1 MSFAV
6 GSLVKARGREWV
18 VLPES
23 EEDFLVLRPLGGSDD
38 EITGVSLELETV
50 TPASFA
56 LPDPN
61 RLGDHRSCRLM
72 RDAVRLGFRSS
83 AGPFRSFGHLAVEP
97 RPYQL
102 VPLLMA
108 LRLQPVRLLIGDDVG
123 IGKTI
128 ESALIAR
135 EMLDRG
141 EIKRMAVLC
150 PPHLAEQ
157 WQVELSEKFHLE
169 TELVLSSTAAR
180 LERNCRMDESLFQ
193 VYPFT
198 IVSLDLIKSERRRSE
213 FLNNCPELIIVD
225 EAHTCA
231 HSQANRSSR
240 HQRYQLLR
248 DLSADPERHII
259 LVTAT
264 PHSGNDEEFRSLINL
279 LNPQLRE
286 LPADIRGREN
296 QAYRKLLAQH
306 FVQRRRSDIRRYLE
320 TDTAFPKREEK
331 ELSYL
336 LHPEYKALFDRVLR
350 YARESVLDLQQEK
363 FRQRVQWWSAL
374 ALLRALASS
383 PAAAAAT
390 LRNRAAVA
398 DAKSKEEAD
407 LIGCRLILDLDIDES
422 AESLDVIPGSDI
434 AELAAD
440 EKRNRRLLMEMARQ
454 AEALRGDKDQKLLDL
469 IEALKELLREGYHP
483 IVFCRFVATAEYL
496 AEELRKRMPRGI
508 NVAVVTGTLP
518 PAEREERIAELGQ
531 LNPRVLITTDCLSE
545 GINLQENFDSVI
557 HYDLSWNPTR
567 HEQREGRVD
576 RFGQVA
582 ETVRILTYYGI
593 DNQIDGIVLDVL
605 LRKHKII
612 RNRLGITLPMPVDSN
627 TVMEAIFEGLLLRGQ
642 PLQGTL
648 FDDFLSSTRN
658 QVHEE
663 WERAADKEKASRTVF
678 AQTSIRPEEVSQEL
692 QAVRKAMGS
701 NLDVHM
707 FLRDAVKALN
717 GQVIGDNS
725 LEVDLNGCPQGLK
738 DLIPD
743 YLTFKARFDLPVS
756 DGELYLTRTHP
767 VLEALGQYIMNSA
780 LDELGHAPARRCG
793 VIRSR
798 AVNQRTTLL
807 LIRFRYHIITYRDDS
822 VYPMLA
828 EDCQLLAF
836 SGSAAN
842 PTWLSQETAEALLE
856 ASPDEIIYTEQ
867 SRHFL
872 QQVIGSYE
880 NISPYIEDMAKQRGN
895 ELLGAHTRVRQ
906 AARLRGVR
914 YRVEPQMPPDLLG
927 IYIYLPTLDNR
938 A

>member
-50 TPASFA
+50 TPANFT
-56 LPDPN
+56 LPVPN

-108 LRLQPVRLLIGDDVG
+108 LRSQPVRLLIGDDVG

-231 HSQANRSSR
+231 HSQGNRGSR

-469 IEALKELLREGYHP
+469 IEALKELLREGYH
-483 IVFCRFVATAEYL
+483 L
-496 AEELRKRMPRGI
+496 S
-508 NVAVVTGTLP
+508 
-518 PAEREERIAELGQ
+518 
-531 LNPRVLITTDCLSE
+531 LI
-545 GINLQENFDSVI
+545 
-557 HYDLSWNPTR
+557 
-567 HEQREGRVD
+567 
-576 RFGQVA
+576 
-582 ETVRILTYYGI
+582 
-593 DNQIDGIVLDVL
+593 
-605 LRKHKII
+605 
-612 RNRLGITLPMPVDSN
+612 
-627 TVMEAIFEGLLLRGQ
+627 
-642 PLQGTL
+642 
-648 FDDFLSSTRN
+648 
-658 QVHEE
+658 
-663 WERAADKEKASRTVF
+663 
-678 AQTSIRPEEVSQEL
+678 
-692 QAVRKAMGS
+692 
-701 NLDVHM
+701 
-707 FLRDAVKALN
+707 
-717 GQVIGDNS
+717 
-725 LEVDLNGCPQGLK
+725 
-738 DLIPD
+738 
-743 YLTFKARFDLPVS
+743 
-756 DGELYLTRTHP
+756 
-767 VLEALGQYIMNSA
+767 
-780 LDELGHAPARRCG
+780 
-793 VIRSR
+793 
-798 AVNQRTTLL
+798 
-807 LIRFRYHIITYRDDS
+807 HI
-822 VYPMLA
+822 
-828 EDCQLLAF
+828 
-836 SGSAAN
+836 
-842 PTWLSQETAEALLE
+842 
-856 ASPDEIIYTEQ
+856 
-867 SRHFL
+867 
-872 QQVIGSYE
+872 
-880 NISPYIEDMAKQRGN
+880 
-895 ELLGAHTRVRQ
+895 
-906 AARLRGVR
+906 
-914 YRVEPQMPPDLLG
+914 
-927 IYIYLPTLDNR
+927 
-938 A
+938 